1 MALVMKTSTIRF
13 LHRWLGLIF
22 SLVVLTS
29 ALSGLL
35 HTIMA
40 RKQAPPPSVR
50 PSGNG
55 IVAGEIQTGVQEALE
70 RLEPDFG
77 QVSAVNLRMIGGEPW
92 YQIYGAPTAPAYVSA
107 VDGKVDPTQDAKFA
121 AQIAASFLGGAE
133 VRQTDYL
140 TAFNHE
146 YVNIF
151 RILPVFR
158 FDVDDGAGTRV
169 YVSTTTGTV
178 TRHTDNEKQFEANVF
193 FLFHKFGFIPNKNTR
208 DTVLVSAMVGISLVA
223 LGGVVLFFKTRPRR
237 KTSQTP

>member
-1 MALVMKTSTIRF
+1 LAASR
-13 LHRWLGLIF
+13 G
-22 SLVVLTS
+22 
-29 ALSGLL
+29 
-35 HTIMA
+35 
-40 RKQAPPPSVR
+40 
-50 PSGNG
+50 
-55 IVAGEIQTGVQEALE
+55 
-70 RLEPDFG
+70 
-77 QVSAVNLRMIGGEPW
+77 
-92 YQIYGAPTAPAYVSA
+92 SA

-121 AQIAASFLGGAE
+121 AQIAASFLGGAQ

-223 LGGVVLFFKTRPRR
+223 LGGVVLFFMTRPRR

>member
-1 MALVMKTSTIRF
+1 MALVMKTSTIRS

-22 SLVVLTS
+22 SLIILTS
-29 ALSGLL
+29 ALSGVL

-40 RKQAPPPSVR
+40 NKQPPPPPVK
-50 PSGNG
+50 PAGNG
-55 IVAGEIQTGVQEALE
+55 IVASDIRTGAQEALE
-70 RLEPDFG
+70 RLGPDFG
-77 QVSAVNLRMIGGEPW
+77 RVNAINLRMIGGAPW
-92 YQIYGAPTAPAYVSA
+92 YQIYGPQPVPAYVSA
-107 VDGKVDPTQDAKFA
+107 VDGRVDPGMDATYA
-121 AQIAASFLGGAE
+121 AQIASSFLGGAE

-158 FDVDDGAGTRV
+158 FDADDEAGTRV

-193 FLFHKFGFIPNKNTR
+193 FLFHKFGFIPNKAVR
-208 DTVLVSAMVGISLVA
+208 DAVLVSAMAGITLVA
-223 LGGVVLFFKTRPRR
+223 IAGVVLFFITRPRR
-237 KTSQTP
+237 KTLQKP

>member
-1 MALVMKTSTIRF
+1 MALVMKTSTVRS

-22 SLVVLTS
+22 SLVVLS
-29 ALSGLL
+29 SSLSGVI

-40 RKQAPPPSVR
+40 HKQSPPPSVH
-50 PSGNG
+50 PSGSG
-55 IVAGEIQTGVQEALE
+55 IVAADIRTGAQEALE
-70 RLEPDFG
+70 RLGPDFG
-77 QVSAVNLRMIGGEPW
+77 RVGAINLRMIGGEPW
-92 YQIYGAPTAPAYVSA
+92 YQIYGPESVPAYVRA
-107 VDGKVDPTQDAKFA
+107 TDGRVDPAMDANYA
-121 AQIAASFLGGAE
+121 AQIANSFLGGAA

-140 TAFNHE
+140 TEFNHE

-193 FLFHKFGFIPNKNTR
+193 FLFHKFGFIADRTIR
-208 DTVLVSAMVGISLVA
+208 DAVVVSAMIGISLVA
-223 LGGVVLFFKTRPRR
+223 LAGVALFFMTRPRR
-237 KTSQTP
+237 RTSQKP

>member
-1 MALVMKTSTIRF
+1 MKTSTIRS

-22 SLVVLTS
+22 SLIVLSS
-29 ALSGLL
+29 ALSGVL

-40 RKQAPPPSVR
+40 HKQPPPPPVR
-50 PSGNG
+50 PDGSG
-55 IVAGEIQTGVQEALE
+55 IVAADIQTGAQAALE
-70 RLEPDFG
+70 RLGKDFG
-77 QVSAVNLRMIGGEPW
+77 RVSAINLRMISGEPW

-193 FLFHKFGFIPNKNTR
+193 FLFHKFGFIPNKMVR
-208 DTVLVSAMVGISLVA
+208 DTLVVSLMAGITLVA
-223 LGGVVLFFKTRPRR
+223 IAGVVLFFMTRPRR
-237 KTSQTP
+237 KPSQKA

>member
-1 MALVMKTSTIRF
+1 MALVMKTSTIRS

-22 SLVVLTS
+22 SLIVLSS
-29 ALSGLL
+29 ALSGVL

-40 RKQAPPPSVR
+40 HKQPPPPPVH
-50 PSGNG
+50 PDGNG
-55 IVAGEIQTGVQEALE
+55 IVATDIRTGAQAALE
-70 RLEPDFG
+70 RLDKDFG
-77 QVSAVNLRMIGGEPW
+77 RVSAINLRMIGGAPW
-92 YQIYGAPTAPAYVSA
+92 YQIYGPQPVPAYVSA
-107 VDGKVDPTQDAKFA
+107 VDGRLDPAMDATYA
-121 AQIAASFLGGAE
+121 AQIAGTFLGGAR

-158 FDVDDGAGTRV
+158 FDADDEAGTRV

-193 FLFHKFGFIPNKNTR
+193 FLFHKFGFIPNKMVR
-208 DTVLVSAMVGISLVA
+208 DTLVVSLMAGITLVA
-223 LGGVVLFFKTRPRR
+223 IAGVVLFFMTRPRR
-237 KTSQTP
+237 KPSQKT